1 MLVAADQ
8 SFPACVPSPDAGE
21 CLQVVRVEDGSL
33 QEVIHALADAVRS
46 GTLVKST
53 VIALGSISHLA
64 EVGSAQYITDWVRSR
79 HWLKARYGEH
89 IVVIPLIPVMHTG
102 LDGRST
108 VRALLEVLHWFLSLG
123 DTEAVLMKGIFQKY
137 IETNL
142 ARSVGRGWVDSR
154 QCLRTPAGL
163 DTMAFVLLVL
173 EGCRPDSIP
182 PLPLVAEQEI
192 ILSLVAMLNDAFC
205 TNPPV
210 VFFV

>member
-79 HWLKARYGEH
+79 HWLKA
-89 IVVIPLIPVMHTG
+89 PQQ
-102 LDGRST
+102 
-108 VRALLEVLHWFLSLG
+108 LSKQHR
-123 DTEAVLMKGIFQKY
+123 MSKCHK
-137 IETNL
+137 
-142 ARSVGRGWVDSR
+142 
-154 QCLRTPAGL
+154 
-163 DTMAFVLLVL
+163 
-173 EGCRPDSIP
+173 
-182 PLPLVAEQEI
+182 
-192 ILSLVAMLNDAFC
+192 
-205 TNPPV
+205 
-210 VFFV
+210 

>member
-1 MLVAADQ
+1 ML
-8 SFPACVPSPDAGE
+8 DAGE
-21 CLQVVRVEDGSL
+21 CLRVVRVEDGSL
-33 QEVIHALADAVRS
+33 QEVIHALADAVS
-46 GTLVKST
+46 GGTLVKST

-142 ARSVGRGWVDSR
+142 ARSVGRGWADSR
-154 QCLRTPAGL
+154 QCLRAPAGL
-163 DTMAFVLLVL
+163 NTKAFVSLVS
-173 EGCRPDSIP
+173 EGWGCRPDSIP
-182 PLPLVAEQEI
+182 PLLPPAEQEI